1 MTAPESNTRI
11 KPLSAGLLG
20 SALVL
25 VGGISYL
32 IFMDVPWIRSTA
44 IPNAALVLI
53 GILLAGLA
61 VLKKPTRFTV
71 PNAMLS
77 MLFGGFFLVS
87 VYGLTVLPQ
96 PAKEWNI
103 GEAAPDFL
111 LTNQDGNTVRLS
123 SFRGK
128 GPVLLVFY
136 RGHW

>member
-1 MTAPESNTRI
+1 MTAPESNTPI

-20 SALVL
+20 STLVL
-25 VGGISYL
+25 VGGISYV

-53 GILLAGLA
+53 GLLLTGLA
-61 VLKKPTRFTV
+61 VLKKRTGFTV
-71 PNAMLS
+71 PNALLS

-96 PAKEWNI
+96 PAREWNL
-103 GEAAPDFL
+103 GEPAPDFL
-111 LTNQDGNTVRLS
+111 LTNQNGETVRLS